1 MTIVG
6 YVTTYSRRVKRRK
19 TGLVETVGSYY
30 HTKSLTPMHAHI
42 RATYP
47 GAETWK
53 DPKRIITDFVPG
65 WPLDHVIVSGGTRIG

>member
-6 YVTTYSRRVKRRK
+6 FVTTYSHKVKRRK
-19 TGLVETVGSYY
+19 TGLVEEVSTYY

-47 GAETWK
+47 GAETWQ
-53 DPKRIITDFVPG
+53 DPKRIITHFCVG
-65 WPLDHVIVSGGTRIG
+65 IPLDKPIVSGGTRIG